1 MVESNKDEMAM
12 TPDEFREIGHALID
26 WIAEYRARV
35 GDLPVMSQVKPGD
48 VRKHLP
54 AAAPEQGDG
63 LDGLI
68 DDLEHVLVPG
78 LTHLQHPRNFSYFP
92 ANSELSSVLGDLLS
106 SGLGQLGLNWQAS
119 PALTEFEEHMADWM
133 RQLIGLPDSFSGVI
147 QDTASTSS
155 LIALLCA
162 REKSTRQGQTRGGLQ
177 SENRALTVYVSS
189 QSHSSVE
196 KAALLAG
203 FGRDN
208 LRAIDTDDD
217 YALRVDRLEAA
228 IKADLE
234 QGRQPCAVVATTGT
248 TISTALDPIREMA
261 AIARKYDLWL
271 HVDSALA
278 GSAMI
283 LPECRWM
290 WEGID
295 DADSIVLNP
304 HKWLGVVFD
313 CSLFYVRDV
322 QHLIRVMSMNPS
334 YLRTPADHEANNYRD
349 WGIPLGRRFRAL
361 KLWLLLRKHG
371 AEGLRTRL
379 RRDLANA
386 QWLKHQV
393 DAEADWECVAPVPL
407 QTLCVRNQPPGMSTV
422 EADQHTQDWVRRIN
436 ESGKAFLTSAMLKDR
451 WVARV
456 SIGSLPTERED
467 VAAVWE
473 LMKIEAQ
480 R

>member
-1 MVESNKDEMAM
+1 MAESPKGKGAM
-12 TPDEFREIGHALID
+12 TPDEFRELGHALID
-26 WIAEYRARV
+26 WIAEYRAGV
-35 GDLPVMSQVKPGD
+35 GGLPVMSQVKPGD
-48 VRKHLP
+48 LRKHLP
-54 AAAPEQGDG
+54 ASPPEHGDG
-63 LDGLI
+63 LDGLV
-68 DDLEHVLVPG
+68 DDLEQLLVPG
-78 LTHLQHPRNFSYFP
+78 LTHLQHPGNFSYFP

-155 LIALLCA
+155 LVALLCA
-162 REKSTRQGQTRGGLQ
+162 REKSTQHGQTRGGLQ
-177 SENRALTVYVSS
+177 SETSALTVYVSS

-196 KAALLAG
+196 KGALLAG

-208 LRAIDTDDD
+208 VRAIDTDETH
-217 YALRVDRLEAA
+217 ALRVDRLEQT
-228 IKADLE
+228 ITADLA
-234 QGRQPCAVVATTGT
+234 QGYQPCAVVATTGT
-248 TISTALDPIREMA
+248 TTSTALDPIREMA

-271 HVDSALA
+271 HVDSAMA

-290 WEGID
+290 WEGIN

-322 QHLIRVMSMNPS
+322 QHLIRVMSTNPS
-334 YLRTPADHEANNYRD
+334 YLRTSADNDANNYRD

-371 AEGLRTRL
+371 AEGIRNRL

-393 DAEADWECVAPVPL
+393 DAETDWECVAPVPL
-407 QTLCVRNQPPGMSTV
+407 QTLCVRHQPPGMST
-422 EADQHTQDWVRRIN
+422 EQADQHTQDWVRRIN
-436 ESGKAFLTSAMLKDR
+436 ESGKAFLTPAMLKER

-456 SIGSLPTERED
+456 SVGSLLTERED
-467 VAAVWE
+467 VTALWE
-473 LMKIEAQ
+473 LMKTEAQ

>member
-1 MVESNKDEMAM
+1 MTKNRKNEMAM
-12 TPDEFREIGHALID
+12 TPDEFREVGHALID
-26 WIAEYRARV
+26 WIAEYRARI
-35 GDLPVMSQVKPGD
+35 GDLPVMSQVQPGD

-54 AAAPEQGDG
+54 AAPPERGDG
-63 LDGLI
+63 LDGLV
-68 DDLEHVLVPG
+68 DDLEQVLVPG
-78 LTHLQHPRNFSYFP
+78 LTHFQHPRNFSYFP

-106 SGLGQLGLNWQAS
+106 SGLGQIGLNWQSS

-162 REKSTRQGQTRGGLQ
+162 REKSTQHGQTRGGLQ
-177 SENRALTVYVSS
+177 SENKALTVYVSS

-196 KAALLAG
+196 KGALLAG

-208 LRAIDTDDD
+208 LRAIDTDKTH
-217 YALRVDRLEAA
+217 ALRPDQLEAA
-228 IKADLE
+228 ITADLA
-234 QGRQPCAVVATTGT
+234 QGCQPCAVVATTGT
-248 TISTALDPIREMA
+248 TTSTALDPIREMA

-271 HVDSALA
+271 HVDSAMA
-278 GSAMI
+278 GTAMI

-290 WEGID
+290 WEGINA
-295 DADSIVLNP
+295 ADSIVLNP

-313 CSLFYVRDV
+313 FSLFYVRDV
-322 QHLIRVMSMNPS
+322 QHLIRVMSTNPS
-334 YLRTPADHEANNYRD
+334 YLRTPADNEANNYRD

-379 RRDLANA
+379 RRDLSNA

-393 DAEADWECVAPVPL
+393 DAETDWERVAPVPL
-407 QTLCVRNQPPGMSTV
+407 QTLCVRHHPPGMST
-422 EADQHTQDWVRRIN
+422 EQADQHTQDWVRRIN
-436 ESGKAFLTSAMLKDR
+436 ESGNAFLTPAMLKGR

-456 SIGSLPTERED
+456 SIGSLLTERED

-473 LMKIEAQ
+473 LMKSEA
-480 R
+480 RR